1 MTFTHLNVQSGYSLM
16 NSTIKIKDLVRSA
29 KESGFEAVA
38 LTDQDTMSG
47 AVSFYEECKNE
58 GLKPIIGMKTSVVDQ
73 TFSFP
78 MILLAETTRGYHNLL
93 EISTIVQTEKE
104 NLTLEQLAGYKEGLI
119 FIQMTSSSPWAES
132 ISNRMTDKIETS
144 RERWLDLLGQHRFY
158 LSIQDRDLHSERQLH
173 TPLREWV
180 SKNGMKVVAI
190 GDVRYLN
197 REDAD
202 AFQCLRAIDE
212 GARYSPENNDHHH
225 YLKSQEEMEGFFGEW
240 WPESLIAT
248 EDIVDACQVDLE
260 LNRQLLPSY
269 PSPENKSSD
278 EYLRQLCES
287 TLSLKYDTK
296 NRQQAVE
303 RLNHELSIISSMGF
317 SDYFLIVWDFI
328 SYAREN
334 GIHAGPGRGS
344 AAGSIVSYLLG
355 ITQVDPLA
363 YQLLF
368 ERFLNPERITMPDI
382 DIDFPD
388 HRRDEVISY
397 VAEKYGSDHVAQICT
412 FGTFAARSVLR
423 ELFKVLKVDESDAS
437 FILHQIPKTTA
448 SSLVEVVKKSE
459 ELKEYIRNSDRLKL
473 LFRVATKL
481 EGLPRH
487 VSTHAAGVVLSEEPL
502 VKYTALLK
510 SQGPVSLTQY
520 AMGDLE
526 KVGLLKIDF
535 LGLRNL
541 SFLERMEQKV
551 KRYRQKDFSISR
563 IPLDDHLTFDL
574 LKQGRTNGV
583 FQLESQGMK
592 NVLQR
597 LKPSHFEDVVA
608 VNALYRPGPME
619 YIPLYI
625 ERKHGQKNIEY
636 PHPDLKPIL
645 AHTFGVLVYQE
656 QIMEVARRVAGY
668 SLGEADLLRRAVS
681 KKQADVL
688 EEERMRFI
696 QGCKSK
702 GYVDSI
708 AHQLFDW
715 IVKFSNYGFNRSHAV
730 AYSLISYRLAYM
742 KVHYPSYFMAE
753 LMNAHLGD
761 HEKMTMY
768 IREARDMKVKVKAP
782 SVNRSQALNTDDSG
796 EIRVGMTAVKG
807 VGYQAAQA
815 IIEER
820 AKGPFRNLN
829 DFCLRVDGKLVP
841 RKVIESLVLAGA
853 FDDLHQNRATVLASI
868 DQALEQGELF
878 KEFQDQ
884 PGFFGNELDMEMV
897 EVEPFPPL
905 KRLSMEKEVLG
916 TYMSQHPLGHQRKD
930 LDKKGVL
937 PLREAQ
943 RLTKRQVE
951 VAVVID
957 GLREI
962 RTKRGDPMAFLTI
975 SDETAEMDAVLF
987 PEAYRNIKVW
997 VKEQMLVHVKGKI
1010 DERKGQK
1017 QLIINHANPLGMNDV
1032 PGEKKQ
1038 RLFIKVTEDHEH
1050 YSIEKLKKLAEYFPG
1065 NTPIFIFRSE
1075 DRVTYKLD
1083 DTYCLELNDVSMGK
1097 LNEFFG
1103 ESSVA
1108 VRPVKDGAEQ

>member
-29 KESGFEAVA
+29 KESGFGAVA

-58 GLKPIIGMKTSVVDQ
+58 GLKPIIGMKTSVMDQ

-144 RERWLDLLGQHRFY
+144 RERWLDLLGHHRFY

-248 EDIVDACQVDLE
+248 EDIVGACQVDLE

-437 FILHQIPKTTA
+437 FILHQIPKTTT

-563 IPLDDHLTFDL
+563 IPLDDNLTFDL

-1017 QLIINHANPLGMNDV
+1017 QLIINHANPFGMNDV

-1038 RLFIKVTEDHEH
+1038 RLFIKVTEDHER

-1108 VRPVKDGAEQ
+1108 VRPMKDGAEQ